1 MNCDIRITVK
11 LYTNDDRIKDLEN
24 LESDI
29 TTYIEGFAD
38 SFEDTRIKSVL
49 AFAYE
54 E

>member
-11 LYTNDDRIKDLEN
+11 LNTNDDRIKDLEN
-24 LESDI
+24 LESEI
-29 TTYIEGFAD
+29 TTYMENFVYFFD
-38 SFEDTRIKSVL
+38 DTRIKSVL